1 MALSLTAYTIVST
14 TLTGALA
21 VAAFLRAPD
30 RPHFKE
36 IDVERINIVEP
47 DGKVRLTISD
57 AERSPGWVIQ
67 GRFVPGRPK
76 SAGMI
81 FYNDEGEENGG
92 LIFGGR
98 GADGKPWSSG
108 HLSFDQYHGDQ
119 NVVLQY
125 TEENGHKAEYLAFNE
140 QPDMPLLQ
148 QVDLMDSA
156 KTLPPGPTK
165 DSVNKRLAALRA
177 PQRLFVGDVDR
188 RAVIVL
194 ADRANHPRLR
204 FSVDSAGTAVIEFLD
219 ATGKVVRTISG
230 TE

>member
-21 VAAFLRAPD
+21 VAAFLRAPE

-36 IDVERINIVEP
+36 IDVERINVVEP
-47 DGKVRLTISD
+47 DGKIRMTISD
-57 AERSPGWVIQ
+57 ADHSPGWVIQ

-92 LIFGGR
+92 LLFGGK

-119 NVVLQY
+119 NVVLEY
-125 TEENGHKAEYLAFNE
+125 SEENGHKVRGLAFNE
-140 QPDMPLLQ
+140 QPDVPLLRI
-148 QVDLMDSA
+148 VDLMDSA
-156 KTLPPGPTK
+156 QHLPAGPAK
-165 DSVNKRLAALRA
+165 DSANKRLAALRA
-177 PQRLFVGDVDR
+177 AQRVFVGDADKN
-188 RAVIVL
+188 AIIVM
-194 ADRANHPRLR
+194 ADRDDHPRLR
-204 FSVDSAGTAVIEFLD
+204 FSVDSAGTASIEFLD
-219 ATGKVVRTISG
+219 ATGKVVRKISG